1 MPKLVNIKKSV
12 MAADEEHA
20 SFIRNIMRE
29 KGILMINMIG
39 SPGSGKTTL
48 LEKLLPALDLRCA
61 VIEGDVATS
70 KDAERIAT
78 TGTPVVQINT
88 QGGCHLEAHLVR
100 KALQDIPI
108 DDIDVLFV
116 ENVGNLVCPAEFD
129 LGESFKMAISS
140 VPEGDDK
147 PLKYPS
153 LFHKARAVLLTKV
166 DLLPFIKFDKST
178 FWNDV
183 KKLNPKASRFELA
196 ALEDKGVDELV
207 NSIKDWLNEVRGN

>member
-39 SPGSGKTTL
+39 SPGSGKTTV

-70 KDAERIAT
+70 KDAERIAA

-166 DLLPFIKFDKST
+166 DLLPFIKFNKST

-183 KKLNPKASRFELA
+183 KKLNPKASKFELA

>member
-20 SFIRNIMRE
+20 SFIRNLMRE

-183 KKLNPKASRFELA
+183 KKLNPKASKFELA

>member
-39 SPGSGKTTL
+39 SPGSGKTTV

-70 KDAERIAT
+70 KDAERIAA

-108 DDIDVLFV
+108 DDIDVL
-116 ENVGNLVCPAEFD
+116 L
-129 LGESFKMAISS
+129 SKMSEIWYAQRSLTW
-140 VPEGDDK
+140 VN
-147 PLKYPS
+147 PLKWPFQAFPKVTTSPS
-153 LFHKARAVLLTKV
+153 NIPHYFTR
-166 DLLPFIKFDKST
+166 
-178 FWNDV
+178 
-183 KKLNPKASRFELA
+183 
-196 ALEDKGVDELV
+196 
-207 NSIKDWLNEVRGN
+207 RGLCCLQRWTYCPL

>member
-39 SPGSGKTTL
+39 SPGSGKTTV

-70 KDAERIAT
+70 KDAERIAA

-207 NSIKDWLNEVRGN
+207 NSLKDWLNEVRGN

>member
-20 SFIRNIMRE
+20 SFIRNLMRE

-129 LGESFKMAISS
+129 LGESFKLAISS

-166 DLLPFIKFDKST
+166 DLLPFIKFNKST

-183 KKLNPKASRFELA
+183 KKLNPRASRLELA
-196 ALEDKGVDELV
+196 ALENKGIDELV
-207 NSIKDWLNEVRGN
+207 NSVKDWLNEARGN

>member
-39 SPGSGKTTL
+39 SPGSGKTTV

-70 KDAERIAT
+70 KDAERIAA

-129 LGESFKMAISS
+129 LGESFKLAISS

-166 DLLPFIKFDKST
+166 DLLPFIKFNKST

-183 KKLNPKASRFELA
+183 KKLNPRASRLELA
-196 ALEDKGVDELV
+196 ALENKGIDELV
-207 NSIKDWLNEVRGN
+207 NSVKDWLNEARGN

>member
-12 MAADEEHA
+12 LAADEEHA
-20 SFIRNIMRE
+20 SFIRNLMRE

-70 KDAERIAT
+70 KDAERIAA

-166 DLLPFIKFDKST
+166 DLQPFIKFDKST

-207 NSIKDWLNEVRGN
+207 NSLKDWLNEVRGN

>member
-39 SPGSGKTTL
+39 SPGSGKTTV

-70 KDAERIAT
+70 KDAERIAA

-183 KKLNPKASRFELA
+183 KKLNPKASKFELA

-207 NSIKDWLNEVRGN
+207 NSLKDWLNEVRGN